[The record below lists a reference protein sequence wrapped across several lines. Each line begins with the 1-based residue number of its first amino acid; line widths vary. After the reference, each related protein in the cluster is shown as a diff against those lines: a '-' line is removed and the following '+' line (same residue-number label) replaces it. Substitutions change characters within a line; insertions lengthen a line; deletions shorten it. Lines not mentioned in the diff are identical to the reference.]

1 MIKTRDQSIFDEVYK
16 KCQSLGYEIYDY
28 KPMNDVGYPFVELE
42 DTQTLHQANKTDI
55 KGSVTLNLSVWG
67 LAKKRKQISDMAS
80 AIFAEALSISETEGY
95 YWSLNIQS
103 SGIRL
108 VDDISTNTTLKRAM
122 ISLEFKIL

>member
-67 LAKKRKQISDMAS
+67 LAKK
-80 AIFAEALSISETEGY
+80 T
-95 YWSLNIQS
+95 
-103 SGIRL
+103 
-108 VDDISTNTTLKRAM
+108 
-122 ISLEFKIL
+122 

>member
-42 DTQTLHQANKTDI
+42 DTQTLHQANKTGI

-108 VDDISTNTTLKRAM
+108 VDDISTNTPLKRAM

>member
-16 KCQSLGYEIYDY
+16 KCQSLDYETYDY

-55 KGSVTLNLSVWG
+55 KGSVILNLSVWG

-108 VDDISTNTTLKRAM
+108 VDDISTNTPLKRAM